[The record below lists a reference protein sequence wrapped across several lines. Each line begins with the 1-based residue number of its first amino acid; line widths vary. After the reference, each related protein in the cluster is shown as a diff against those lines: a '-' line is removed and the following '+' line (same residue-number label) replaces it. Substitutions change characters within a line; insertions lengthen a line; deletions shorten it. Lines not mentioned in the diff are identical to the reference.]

1 MNFIETALAL
11 REQGYK
17 VIPIPHGLKRP
28 VEDDWDTFDASE
40 ADIKRWGAGR
50 YKRGNIG
57 VLCEHTPA
65 VDLDIYD
72 AQLAQEMEDWLLRE
86 FGETC
91 VRVGQAPKRL
101 LVFRTD
107 RPFRK
112 MSCAY
117 SDGSTRHGVE
127 ILGHG
132 QQFVAYGTHPD
143 TGKPYEWTSL
153 DEPTTCPMS
162 SLPTITVEECDLIL
176 DKFEALAQD
185 RGWVRKQR
193 SGARELLHD
202 EDAFEKFKP
211 ILAVSLEK
219 VDETLGYLPNDEA
232 EYDDYLTVGMALHHQ
247 FRGSE
252 DGLKRWHDWASKSSK
267 YEAEDLNRRWSSF
280 GHGPDTATFATLI
293 YKANETK
300 RKEDSKAFE
309 VALRRVDGCPSTD
322 LLFGD
327 VVQGLALAISTD
339 LQKDIACKRVQ
350 DRAKELTE
358 VRPRLE
364 VVRKALN
371 AAMPKVETVREVPKW
386 CEGWV
391 FVKRFS
397 QFFNTETGEVLT
409 RQAFDMS
416 HGRFLLD
423 ESKAKKYEGKASDV
437 ALDIFDIQ
445 QVYDYVYLPGGERIL
460 QMGRS
465 LYINRFNINSLPDE
479 RPPHHPGDFEAI
491 KTMLDHIALLFPDP
505 EEQAMVLDW
514 IAYNVQFPSEKI
526 NWGVVIQSIDGA
538 GKSWFAKLFS
548 SIMGSDNVRSVP
560 GEALKKSWTSWAEGR
575 KMIVIEEIR
584 LHGNDRFE
592 VLDKLKPYLT
602 NESISIERK
611 GVDMYETLNVA
622 NYFMFTNYA
631 DALPLGRGD
640 RRYYVL
646 MASFQTEEQMTRFNI
661 ENPDYFSE
669 LFSILDF
676 HSDVLR
682 HWFNTRSISDSFK
695 AKGHAPMTDAKEV
708 MRESAFSSDDDDG
721 LSIDEFINQ
730 GDPELSDELLSSK
743 KLRDETALGTFP
755 PREYGQ
761 MLARAGFVKVGKY
774 RLGGAGSDL
783 VTYYTRKFAPFAK
796 VARRE
801 YLNVIREMLDDGF
814 D

>member
-1 MNFIETALAL
+1 MNFIDTALAL

-17 VIPIPHGLKRP
+17 VIPIPHGLKRA

-40 ADIKRWGAGR
+40 ADIRRWGSGR
-50 YKRGNIG
+50 YKKGNIG

-72 AQLAQEMEDWLLRE
+72 ATMAQEMEDWLLRE

-91 VRVGQAPKRL
+91 VRVGQAPKRIL
-101 LVFRTD
+101 LFRTD

-117 SDGSTRHGVE
+117 VDGQQKHGVE

-132 QQFVAYGTHPD
+132 QQFVAYGVHPD

-153 DEPTTCPMS
+153 DEPATCPAS
-162 SLPTITVEECDLIL
+162 SLPTLTIEECELIL
-176 DKFEALAQD
+176 DKFEALAQE

-202 EDAFEKFKP
+202 EDAFEKYKP
-211 ILAVSLEK
+211 ILAVSMEK
-219 VDETLGYLPNDEA
+219 VDETLDYIPNDDA

-252 DGLKRWHDWASKSSK
+252 DGLKRWHEWASKSTK
-267 YEAEDLNRRWSSF
+267 YEPEDLNRRWSSF

-293 YKANETK
+293 YKANEFR
-300 RKEDSKAFE
+300 RKEESKAFE
-309 VALRRVDGCPSTD
+309 IALRRVDGCASTE
-322 LLFGD
+322 LLFGE
-327 VVQGLALAISTD
+327 VVQGLAHAISTD

-350 DRAKELTE
+350 ERAMALTE

-364 VVRKALN
+364 TVRKALQS
-371 AAMPKVETVREVPKW
+371 AMPKVETVREVPKW

-397 QFFNTETGEVLT
+397 QFFNTETGEVLS

-416 HGRFLLD
+416 NGRFLLD

-460 QMGRS
+460 KMGRS
-465 LYINRFNINSLPDE
+465 LYINRFNINSLPEE
-479 RPPHHPGDFEAI
+479 RPPQHPDDFAAI

-505 EEQAMVLDW
+505 EEQRTLLDW

-538 GKSWFAKLFS
+538 GKSWFARLFS
-548 SIMGSDNVRSVP
+548 SIMGHDNVRSVP
-560 GEALKKSWTSWAEGR
+560 GEALKETYTSWAEGR

-584 LHGNDRFE
+584 LHGNNRFD

-602 NESISIERK
+602 NESVSIRRMQT
-611 GVDMYETLNVA
+611 DLYETVNVA
-622 NYFMFTNYA
+622 NYFMFTNYM
-631 DALPLGRGD
+631 DALPLGKGD

-646 MASFQTEEQMTRFNI
+646 MASFQTEAQMVRFND
-661 ENPDYFSE
+661 ENPEYFTE

-682 HWFNTRSISDSFK
+682 HWFNTRTISDDFR
-695 AKGHAPMTDAKEV
+695 AKGHAPMTEAKEL
-708 MRESAFSSDDDDG
+708 MRESAFSMEDEDAQP
-721 LSIDEFINQ
+721 IDEFINQ
-730 GDPELSDELLSSK
+730 GDPELSDALLNSS
-743 KLRDETALGTFP
+743 KLRDSTVLGTYP
-755 PREYGQ
+755 PRVYGQ
-761 MLARAGFVKVGKY
+761 MLSRAGFVKIGRY
-774 RLGGAGSDL
+774 RTEGADAEL
-783 VTYYTRKFAPFAK
+783 VTYYTRDFSPFAK
-796 VARRE
+796 VSRRE
-801 YLNVIREMLDDGF
+801 YLDVIRGLLDDGF